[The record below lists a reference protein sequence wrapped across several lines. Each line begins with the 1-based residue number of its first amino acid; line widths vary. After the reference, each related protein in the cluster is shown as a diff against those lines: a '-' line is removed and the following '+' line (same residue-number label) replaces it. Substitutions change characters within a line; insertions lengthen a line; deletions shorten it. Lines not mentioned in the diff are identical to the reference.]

1 MTTQRDGT
9 DPEAAGR
16 VAQFTA
22 AARRVRIPSRSDVRT
37 AVRWGVRQGVPGV
50 ALKLGARTGDMFAR
64 LNTDPALK
72 ADPYGY
78 YDLVRTAAP
87 VVPGRYVMATS
98 RHSVAM
104 QILRGDEFRSG
115 IPEELMPRPMQA
127 VLEWSRDD
135 AAVGG
140 LTDRP
145 SMLMNNGADH
155 LRLRRIASKA
165 FTPKAIEALR
175 TRVGQIATELLDE
188 VERRQH
194 GGATVDI
201 VTEYAGTLPVLA
213 IAEIL
218 GVPPELQSTFLDWG
232 ERILP
237 AADWGVP
244 LRTYRDISATLREMN
259 DWLLQHFD
267 ALRRDP
273 GDNLLSRIVSASD
286 AEKAIDPAGGLSEAE
301 LVSVAGLLLFAG
313 FETTVTLIGA
323 GTVRLL
329 GDRDQLELLGAQ
341 PERWRNAIEEILRI
355 DAPVQFTVRY
365 PARDTEVAGVPIPRG
380 RMVAVLLAGASRDP
394 EVFPEPTRFDI
405 TRENARD
412 HLGFGSGAHFCIG
425 APLARLE
432 GEIGL
437 RKLFD
442 RFPDMTLAG
451 RPILGPNTTFRG
463 YAHIPTRLNA

>member
-1 MTTQRDGT
+1 MSTLRDPT
-9 DPEAAGR
+9 VAAR
-16 VAQFTA
+16 VAQLTA
-22 AARRVRIPSRSDVRT
+22 AARRVHVPSGHDVRT

-50 ALKLGARTGDMFAR
+50 ALKIGARTGDMFAR

-72 ADPYGY
+72 ANPYGY
-78 YDLVRTAAP
+78 YDLVRTTAP
-87 VVPGRYVMATS
+87 VVPGRYVMATAQ
-98 RHSVAM
+98 HGVAM
-104 QILRGDEFRSG
+104 QFLRRDEFRSG
-115 IPEELMPRPMQA
+115 VPEELMSRPMQA
-127 VLEWSRDD
+127 VFEWSRDN
-135 AAVGG
+135 AVVGG

-165 FTPKAIEALR
+165 FTPRAIEALR
-175 TRVGQIATELLDE
+175 SRIEQLATDLLDE
-188 VERRQH
+188 LEQRYREN
-194 GGATVDI
+194 GTVD
-201 VTEYAGTLPVLA
+201 VVAEYAGTLPVLA

-218 GVPPELQSTFLDWG
+218 GVPPELQHTFLGWG

-237 AADWGVP
+237 AADWGLP
-244 LRTYRDISATLREMN
+244 FRTYRDISTTLREMN
-259 DWLLQHFD
+259 GWLLQHFET
-267 ALRRDP
+267 LRRNP
-273 GDNLLSRIVSASD
+273 GNNLLSRIVSASD
-286 AEKAIDPAGGLSEAE
+286 AEKAADPTGGLSEAE

-329 GDRDQLELLGAQ
+329 RDRDQLELLRAE
-341 PERWRNAIEEILRI
+341 PERWRNAIEEVLRI

-380 RMVAVLLAGASRDP
+380 RMVAVMLAGASRDP
-394 EVFPEPTRFDI
+394 EVFPDPTRFDI

-412 HLGFGSGAHFCIG
+412 HLAFGAGAHFCIG
-425 APLARLE
+425 APLARME

-437 RKLFD
+437 RMLLD
-442 RFPDMTLAG
+442 RFPGMTLAG
-451 RPILGPNTTFRG
+451 TPTLGPNTTFRG